1 MAPSSLDSPPM
12 ATGQSDSDWKALLAS
27 AGPYPLE
34 AFAFVRDGLSHTVE
48 HVHRIDERSLGE
60 SMARGSSG
68 IDEFGTAKGHHGQAS
83 GGFNPGSG
91 PSGHDAS
98 SPDATSPANGNSDP
112 QLESDPDAQPDDGSG
127 AMVTGMNSNS
137 RHVSGQQLCLGLR
150 DYAIKRYGM
159 MAPAVLRSWNL
170 RRTDDFGRIVFAMI
184 EHGLMSKT
192 AEDTLE
198 DFQAVYDFDEAF
210 ARETLMRHVG
220 RS

>member
-1 MAPSSLDSPPM
+1 M

-48 HVHRIDERSLGE
+48 HVHRMDERVLGE
-60 SMARGSSG
+60 SLARGG
-68 IDEFGTAKGHHGQAS
+68 ETIGPAKGHHAQAS
-83 GGFNPGSG
+83 GGFVPGAGAGSAGSNPSD
-91 PSGHDAS
+91 PAS
-98 SPDATSPANGNSDP
+98 PASPANGNSDP
-112 QLESDPDAQPDDGSG
+112 QVESDPEAQPDDGSG
-127 AMVTGMNSNS
+127 AMVSGMHSDS

>member
-1 MAPSSLDSPPM
+1 M

-48 HVHRIDERSLGE
+48 HVHRIDERSLGG
-60 SMARGSSG
+60 SMARSSSG
-68 IDEFGTAKGHHGQAS
+68 DDEYGPTKGHHGLTS

-91 PSGHDAS
+91 PSGS
-98 SPDATSPANGNSDP
+98 DATIPANGNSDP
-112 QLESDPDAQPDDGSG
+112 QVESDPDAQPDDGSG
-127 AMVTGMNSNS
+127 AMVTGMNSDS